1 MNTNNIILI
10 ICIVIVT
17 IMIIYDLLKIPFAK
31 YSVIFILGSFDKGN
45 FTLINSCGNEIFKVI
60 NDCEKPNP
68 IIQLINPDNFYYK
81 IYSYGEV
88 GLGESYMNGD
98 WVSNDLVGF
107 MNSMALNMN
116 NIKIP
121 QLNLGNIFNTNLDYD
136 RTNIQHHYD
145 VGNDF
150 YMKFLKDDLS
160 AYTCGFWFN
169 DTDTLTDAQYNK
181 VNTIIKKMNTRPNK
195 SILDIGCGW
204 GKIANYV
211 ANRTNCIVTGITISD
226 EQARFGFDNYN
237 IDKVQIINI
246 DYRLLNTQFDYI
258 YSIGMFEHVRYENY
272 DSFFQMIKRCL
283 NINGRFVLHTIISFD
298 LTNKMPIKEGSF
310 VTKHI
315 FPGGQ
320 IPCNDWILEKARC
333 NGLNVVHFEG
343 FGGQHYAKT
352 LKVWR
357 EYMIEAKEFILQK
370 YGLELFLKYEYY
382 FASCE
387 AAFNTGSLGI
397 GHYVIVQDDVLSTT
411 NSFNYNIENN
421 KKYGI
426 LDVVS
431 VNNSQTS
438 SSTSM

>member
-10 ICIVIVT
+10 ICIIIVT
-17 IMIIYDLLKIPFAK
+17 IIVIYDLLKIPFAK
-31 YSVIFILGSFDKGN
+31 YSVCFILSSFDKGN
-45 FTLINSCGNEIFKVI
+45 FILIDYNNNEILRVL
-60 NDCEKPNP
+60 NDCNKPIP
-68 IIQLINPDNFYYK
+68 IIQIINMDNFFTNLFNL
-81 IYSYGEV
+81 GEV
-88 GLGESYMNGD
+88 GLGESFMNGD
-98 WVSNDLVGF
+98 WETNDLVGF
-107 MNSMALNMN
+107 MNSLALNMN

-121 QLNLGNIFNTNLDYD
+121 QISLGNIFNTNLDYD
-136 RTNIQHHYD
+136 KTNIQHHYD

-169 DTDTLTDAQYNK
+169 PSDTLNSAQYNK
-181 VNTIIKKMNTRPNK
+181 VNTIINKMDAKPDKR
-195 SILDIGCGW
+195 ILDIGCGW

-211 ANRTNCIVTGITISD
+211 ANKTKCKVIGITISD
-226 EQARFGFDNYN
+226 EQVRYADQTYN
-237 IDKVQIINI
+237 PEKVQIINL
-246 DYRLLNTQFDYI
+246 DYRLVSEKFDYA

-272 DSFFQMIKRCL
+272 DMFFKMIKRCL
-283 NINGRFVLHTIISFD
+283 NPTGRFVLHTIISFD
-298 LTNKMPIKEGSF
+298 PTNKMAKKESSF

-333 NGLNVVHFEG
+333 NNLNVVHFEG

-357 EYMIEAKEFILQK
+357 EYMIESKAYICEN
-370 YGLELFLKYEYY
+370 YGLELFAKYEYY

-397 GHYVIVQDDVLSTT
+397 GHYVIVPDDILNTT
-411 NSFNYNIENN
+411 NSFNYMIPSNST
-421 KKYGI
+421 KYGV

-431 VNNSQTS
+431 VNNEQNRTS
-438 SSTSM
+438 I

>member
-1 MNTNNIILI
+1 
-10 ICIVIVT
+10 
-17 IMIIYDLLKIPFAK
+17 
-31 YSVIFILGSFDKGN
+31 
-45 FTLINSCGNEIFKVI
+45 
-60 NDCEKPNP
+60 
-68 IIQLINPDNFYYK
+68 
-81 IYSYGEV
+81 
-88 GLGESYMNGD
+88 
-98 WVSNDLVGF
+98 
-107 MNSMALNMN
+107 MN

-121 QLNLGNIFNTNLDYD
+121 QFNLGNIFNTNLDYD
-136 RTNIQHHYD
+136 KSNIIHHYD

-169 DTDTLTDAQYNK
+169 PTDTLSDAQYNK
-181 VNTIIKKMNTRPNK
+181 VNTIIKKMNPQPNK
-195 SILDIGCGW
+195 LILDIGCGW

-211 ANRTNCIVTGITISD
+211 ANKTNCSVTGITISD
-226 EQARFGFDNYN
+226 EQVKYGCNNYDIN
-237 IDKVQIINI
+237 KVQIINM

-272 DSFFQMIKRCL
+272 NSFFQMIKRCL
-283 NINGRFVLHTIISFD
+283 NPTGRFVLHTIISFD
-298 LTNKMPIKEGSF
+298 PTNKIAKKDGSF

-320 IPCNDWILEKARC
+320 IPCNDWILEKARS

-357 EYMIEAKEFILQK
+357 EYMIESKEFILQK
-370 YGLELFLKYEYY
+370 YGLELFAKYEYY
-382 FASCE
+382 FAACE

-397 GHYVIVQDDVLSTT
+397 GHYTIVPDDIINTT
-411 NSFNYNIENN
+411 NSFNYAMTNN
-421 KKYGI
+421 TKYGV

-431 VNNSQTS
+431 VNNEQSRS
-438 SSTSM
+438 SSNL